1 MIKKQQAKSVRILIA
16 AVSVVLF
23 LTCFQLMQVANA
35 VVFNSEDGNIL
46 QTGISDK
53 TSSLIMMAQA
63 NNPKSY
69 TVIYH
74 PGGGSGKTM
83 EISVDANTK
92 YKIENQGYIRKGYVF
107 RGWNTSPDGEG
118 TVYYNEQV
126 IDITGNVTLFA
137 IWTLG
142 M

>member
-1 MIKKQQAKSVRILIA
+1 
-16 AVSVVLF
+16 
-23 LTCFQLMQVANA
+23 
-35 VVFNSEDGNIL
+35 
-46 QTGISDK
+46 
-53 TSSLIMMAQA
+53 
-63 NNPKSY
+63 
-69 TVIYH
+69 
-74 PGGGSGKTM
+74 M
-83 EISVDANTK
+83 EISVDANAK